1 MTEGPLLPT
10 PPLTHRIPPRTPP
23 QYQTCL
29 MVPGVCPAAPSIVS
43 SLVLTPRGE
52 TGHLLEDS
60 SKTFDPKKNFKWPV
74 VSVPCCCRRVNTAAV
89 LQCCSAAVLQC
100 CSAAVINQCQSGATT
115 LLHNSIPQVTAGES
129 TG

>member
-52 TGHLLEDS
+52 TGRLLEDS
-60 SKTFDPKKNFKWPV
+60 SKDSGFTLNGP
-74 VSVPCCCRRVNTAAV
+74 VSVSLVA
-89 LQCCSAAVLQC
+89 
-100 CSAAVINQCQSGATT
+100 
-115 LLHNSIPQVTAGES
+115 AGE
-129 TG
+129 